1 MGKVIFTVQYEI
13 NSGKRTEFFEIINE
27 LKNLV
32 KPEGLE
38 SYELYEVKGKKNHFQ
53 EVYTFS
59 SEEAYDNF
67 DDNQSERINIL
78 VGKLGELT
86 VNNSTKYTTL
96 CQVNSN

>member
-1 MGKVIFTVQYEI
+1 MSKVIFSVQYEI
-13 NSGKRTEFFEIINE
+13 NPAKKTEFLDIINE

-38 SYELYEVKGKKNHFQ
+38 SYELYEVKGKKNNFQ
-53 EVYTFS
+53 EVYIFS
-59 SEEAYDNF
+59 SEETYENF

-86 VNNSTKYTTL
+86 INNSTKYTTL
-96 CQVNSN
+96 YQVTGS